1 MMIRFWAWVA
11 ILSAGAATALGDP
24 SPGAGASTQPSVSGV
39 GQFQHVAIDLKA
51 TQIRVDCQALNVKM
65 PLEFFCV
72 LAGGP
77 EHESV
82 LRTEA
87 KPSSIHFGLLAM
99 GLVCGEPAH
108 FSRATKE
115 YFAPTGPPLKI
126 SCEFQ
131 KDGKTVTVPAYR
143 MMRDIKTQKEMPPL
157 TWVFDGSRILPD
169 GRYAAD
175 FTGYV
180 VSIVNFDLTM
190 IDVPELASNSNET
203 LEWEY
208 NPDLVPPKGTPV
220 TMIIEPAETAI
231 ATSGPTS
238 RPAGAGFDPG
248 PGGLG
253 GQ

>member
-1 MMIRFWAWVA
+1 MSYRAWIWVL
-11 ILSAGAATALGDP
+11 ILWAGAATALGDS
-24 SPGAGASTQPSVSGV
+24 SPGAGASTEPSPAGV
-39 GQFQHVAIDLKA
+39 GQFQHVTIDLKSR
-51 TQIRVDCQALNVKM
+51 QIRVDCQALNVKM
-65 PLEFFCV
+65 PLEHFCV
-72 LAGGP
+72 ETGGS

-82 LRTEA
+82 LRTDA

-99 GLVCGEPAH
+99 GLACGEPAH
-108 FSRATKE
+108 ISRATRE

-131 KDGKTVTVPAYR
+131 KDGLTINVPAYR
-143 MMRDIKTQKEMPPL
+143 MMRDLKTHKEMPPL

-175 FTGYV
+175 ITGYV

-208 NPDLVPPKGTPV
+208 NPDLVPAKGTPV
-220 TMIIEPAETAI
+220 TMIIEPADVAI

-238 RPAGAGFDPG
+238 RPVGSGFDPG
-248 PGGLG
+248 PGGQG